1 MFCKFCGK
9 ETTGKFLYCP
19 FCGKN
24 QNEEVYEDAKSSRQE
39 QGQNDGFN
47 RVNENSNQ
55 CKNTGEYQAPYTF
68 INTSD
73 PPTAIQK
80 AYVFIYNLSEHVTG
94 VLVLI
99 TAICFIIAIFGG
111 FDAFFDEWGG
121 FGR

>member
-1 MFCKFCGK
+1 MAASCIFMASGNLLPDVFCIKWIFGKGERYMFCKFCGK

-55 CKNTGEYQAPYTF
+55 CKNTGE
-68 INTSD
+68 
-73 PPTAIQK
+73 
-80 AYVFIYNLSEHVTG
+80 
-94 VLVLI
+94 
-99 TAICFIIAIFGG
+99 
-111 FDAFFDEWGG
+111 
-121 FGR
+121 